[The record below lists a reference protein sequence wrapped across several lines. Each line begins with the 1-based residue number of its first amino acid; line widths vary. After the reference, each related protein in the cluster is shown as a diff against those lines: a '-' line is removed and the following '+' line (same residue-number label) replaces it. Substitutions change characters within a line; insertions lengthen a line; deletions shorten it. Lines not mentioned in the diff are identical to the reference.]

1 MEYNKYKTEDF
12 VLDPDFRKW
21 VMTSSAESNVFW
33 NNWVRKNPDKLDTVK
48 EARDIII
55 SMAKVSYQP
64 PVGMEDEIWT
74 RVRSTATF
82 QKEEEVNVIPLNSAS
97 VLGKPEENERF
108 SLWRYMKVAAAAVIV
123 LAGSLFFYSSYME
136 RQQAELAELQMPEET
151 IIKSNPKGQKS
162 TIMLSDGTKVILNSE
177 SELTYTTG
185 YGKTDRQVTLTG
197 EAFFEVAESPD
208 KPFTVHTNH
217 LSTTAL
223 GTSFNVLAYENEFEE
238 VSLMSG
244 KVRVERNMDNKHH
257 EILAPGEMIQ
267 LDREV
272 NMVKKAFNPEHKAIW
287 RNGVLFLKDTP
298 FDVAI
303 ARLERWYGVEF
314 KIEKGPSKS
323 LTCNGR
329 FDNEYLSNVLTSLG
343 YSAGFQFDIDDKT
356 VYIKF

>member
-21 VMTSSAESNVFW
+21 VMSSTAESNVFW
-33 NNWVRKNPDKLDTVK
+33 NSWVKKHPDKIDTVK
-48 EARDIII
+48 EARDIIL

-64 PVGMEDEIWT
+64 PAGIEDEIWT
-74 RVRSTATF
+74 KVAGSAVLPTPD
-82 QKEEEVNVIPLNSAS
+82 KVNVIPLNSAS
-97 VLGKPEENERF
+97 VLGKPEENERS
-108 SLWRYMKVAAAAVIV
+108 SLWRYMKVAAAAVVV
-123 LAGSLFFYSSYME
+123 LAGSIFFYTNYME
-136 RQQAELAELQMPEET
+136 RQQAELAELQVPDET
-151 IIKSNPKGQKS
+151 IVKSNPKGQKS
-162 TIMLSDGTKVILNSE
+162 TIMLSDGTRVILNSE

-185 YGKTDRQVTLTG
+185 YGKADRQVTLSG
-197 EAFFEVAESPD
+197 EAFFEVAENAD

-238 VSLMSG
+238 VSLISG
-244 KVRVERNMDNKHH
+244 KVRVEKNDNKHH

-272 NMVKKAFNPEHKAIW
+272 NMVKKAFDPEHKAIW
-287 RNGVLFLKDTP
+287 RNGILYLKDTP
-298 FDVAI
+298 FEVAI
-303 ARLERWYGVEF
+303 ARLERWYGVDF
-314 KIEKGPSKS
+314 KIENGPSKS

-343 YSAGFQFDIDDKT
+343 YSAGFQYDIDDKT

>member
-21 VMTSSAESNVFW
+21 VLTSTAESNVFW
-33 NNWVRKNPDKLDTVK
+33 NSWIKQHPDKIDTVK
-48 EARDIII
+48 EARDIIL

-64 PVGMEDEIWT
+64 PAGIEDDIWT
-74 RVRSTATF
+74 QVKSTATL
-82 QKEEEVNVIPLNSAS
+82 QKQEKVNVIPLNSAS
-97 VLGKPEENERF
+97 VLGKQEENERF
-108 SLWRYMKVAAAAVIV
+108 SLWRYTKVAAAAVMV
-123 LAGSLFFYSSYME
+123 LAGSVFFYSNYVE

-151 IIKSNPKGQKS
+151 IVKANPKGQKS

-177 SELTYTTG
+177 SELTYTTA

-197 EAFFEVAESPD
+197 EAFFEVAENPE

-238 VSLMSG
+238 VSLISG
-244 KVRVERNMDNKHH
+244 KVRVAKNQDRTHH
-257 EILAPGEMIQ
+257 EILSPGEMIQ
-267 LDREV
+267 LDQEV
-272 NMVKKAFNPEHKAIW
+272 NMVKKAFDPAVKGIW
-287 RNGVLFLKDTP
+287 RNGILYLKDTP
-298 FDVAI
+298 FDVTI